1 MVQSNCWLLGGY
13 MIHYVQEKN
22 ISVHIYIY
30 IYILKREKIS
40 LKIMTNRSKA
50 SSKSLS
56 SSIVPNTS
64 YMSSISVINTPTLV
78 SILLQYPNCGSN
90 FTPTI
95 HKKVSASLSLAK
107 GNFCPRLVPLHHL
120 YIYIYI
126 CVCVCVCVY
135 IYIYIYIDPLNLLES
150 SDVVS

>member
-1 MVQSNCWLLGGY
+1 MYRKKILVY
-13 MIHYVQEKN
+13 
-22 ISVHIYIY
+22 IYIY

-90 FTPTI
+90 FTPTV

-126 CVCVCVCVY
+126 MYMDKY
-135 IYIYIYIDPLNLLES
+135 ICKEKPMINDFNFSEKQK
-150 SDVVS
+150 